1 MNVTQLAAA
10 ASLIAPQIQLG
21 ISTVEMA
28 IQGFRAIAGLFGHAM
43 TGEDATAL
51 ANHDV
56 VLAAALAA
64 QARAQGTHP
73 DASGVG
79 PAIPDDVS

>member
-1 MNVTQLAAA
+1 
-10 ASLIAPQIQLG
+10 
-21 ISTVEMA
+21 
-28 IQGFRAIAGLFGHAM
+28 M